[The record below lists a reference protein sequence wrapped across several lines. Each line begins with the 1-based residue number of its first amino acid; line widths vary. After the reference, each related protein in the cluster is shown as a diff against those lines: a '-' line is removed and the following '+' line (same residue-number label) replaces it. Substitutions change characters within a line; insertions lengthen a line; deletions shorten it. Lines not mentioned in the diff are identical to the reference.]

1 MCYRINIYRPAYQPI
16 RRDDFIPNKRFVNH
30 LPNNNSNIQWNP
42 IRINNERYNLIQI
55 LKSRGTRVNQR
66 GLNVCGL
73 NLPYRFDYHQTNPGE
88 LDRLL
93 KDPNS
98 HIIIPDDLKDTFSY
112 LDLYQGTK
120 LGDKKRENHGGTY
133 YGPSYS
139 GGMVYLPTTTQWY
152 Y

>member
-1 MCYRINIYRPAYQPI
+1 MCYRYNIVRPPYPPM
-16 RRDDFIPNKRFVNH
+16 RRDDYIPNKRFVND
-30 LPNNNSNIQWNP
+30 LPNYNRRIQWDFN
-42 IRINNERYNLIQI
+42 RINFERQSLIQI

-66 GLNVCGL
+66 GLNFLGL
-73 NLPYRFDYHQTNPGE
+73 NMPYRYDYHQTNPGE

-93 KDPNS
+93 NDPDS
-98 HIIIPDDLKDTFSY
+98 HIIIPDDLKQRFHY
-112 LDLYQGTK
+112 LDLYQGAK

-139 GGMVYLPTTTQWY
+139 GGMIYLPTTTQWY